1 MFLEMWGDVARW
13 MSLQIFGTL
22 GFAVAFAVM
31 EPGGATEE
39 GMLTDRPF
47 ARPFWGLVGDFDTSA
62 VTDYYPE
69 AGVQVSTY
77 LVWHYVGRL
86 TCLVSRSLRCVQT

>member
-1 MFLEMWGDVARW
+1 
-13 MSLQIFGTL
+13 
-22 GFAVAFAVM
+22 M
-31 EPGGATEE
+31 EPGGTTAE

-69 AGVQVSTY
+69 AGANGV
-77 LVWHYVGRL
+77 VGSLSVRL
-86 TCLVSRSLRCVQT
+86 IGPLSQGIELGCRGD

>member
-1 MFLEMWGDVARW
+1 
-13 MSLQIFGTL
+13 
-22 GFAVAFAVM
+22 M
-31 EPGGATEE
+31 EPGGATAE

-69 AGVQVSTY
+69 AGAQGGG
-77 LVWHYVGRL
+77 GRPSVRL
-86 TCLVSRSLRCVQT
+86 IGPPS